1 MVLEDR
7 SYQTQYFANI
17 FPSPLTSTLHIHF
30 YLHIKESSE
39 NALWIAIALKSTTF
53 SAPERA
59 PETSLET
66 MYFMLLLKNL
76 RKSCKKADC
85 SICFDRIDQ
94 FYTCSFPCL
103 LFLLLLGGGGGGIHS
118 HAWLEKNCVYE
129 AALLFFSQNTSDLL
143 YLLKILLEL
152 FFAVMSSQ
160 NLKIQMKIASHAW
173 LEIAPSENFF
183 AFQNNKE
190 YKTADLSMSS
200 YD

>member
-103 LFLLLLGGGGGGIHS
+103 LFILLLGGGGGGGDPQPCMTR
-118 HAWLEKNCVYE
+118 EKLC
-129 AALLFFSQNTSDLL
+129 LWSSTFIFFPEHFRFIVFVKN
-143 YLLKILLEL
+143 IIG
-152 FFAVMSSQ
+152 AVFCS
-160 NLKIQMKIASHAW
+160 NIFTK
-173 LEIAPSENFF
+173 P
-183 AFQNNKE
+183 
-190 YKTADLSMSS
+190 
-200 YD
+200 

>member
-1 MVLEDR
+1 MVREDR

-94 FYTCSFPCL
+94 FYTFF
-103 LFLLLLGGGGGGIHS
+103 FLLAISSVIGGKIHS
-118 HAWLEKNCVYE
+118 HAWLEKYCVYE

-152 FFAVMSSQ
+152 FFAVISSQ

>member
-1 MVLEDR
+1 MLF
-7 SYQTQYFANI
+7 SLLAIYFVI
-17 FPSPLTSTLHIHF
+17 GRG
-30 YLHIKESSE
+30 
-39 NALWIAIALKSTTF
+39 W
-53 SAPERA
+53 
-59 PETSLET
+59 
-66 MYFMLLLKNL
+66 
-76 RKSCKKADC
+76 
-85 SICFDRIDQ
+85 
-94 FYTCSFPCL
+94 
-103 LFLLLLGGGGGGIHS
+103 GGGGIHR

-152 FFAVMSSQ
+152 FFAVISSQ